1 MGRGREGTPGLNSE
15 DPYVQ
20 CQVEEKDPANRLRR
34 RGQRGR
40 RMIQERGMRWM
51 PRKKICFKREAARL
65 LEMLLN
71 SQMTRRQGTVFGAG
85 HRSHC
90 DCDRSRSVVQWG
102 PKPDHRGLRSG

>member
-51 PRKKICFKREAARL
+51 PRKKSCFKREAARL
-65 LEMLLN
+65 LEMLLS
-71 SQMTRRQGTVFGAG
+71 SQMTRGQGMVFGAG
-85 HRSHC
+85 HTGVIVTVTEVGQWYSGGRSQIIG
-90 DCDRSRSVVQWG
+90 D
-102 PKPDHRGLRSG
+102 